1 MELEDIR
8 RNHKR
13 RGSRHLHRRR
23 GEEPMTGQRG
33 EESRMGA
40 GRAKVRA
47 QMSA

>member
-1 MELEDIR
+1 
-8 RNHKR
+8 
-13 RGSRHLHRRR
+13 
-23 GEEPMTGQRG
+23 MTGQRG